1 MPASHLRRRMHPA
14 VHRHQEPASAG
25 PRILGVGSIALISL
39 AAVLT
44 LRNMPS
50 VAEYGWSSIAFYL
63 LGALFFFIPLA
74 LVAAELATG
83 WPRAGGLYAWVKQ
96 AFGDRSGFLAVWFEW
111 VENIVWFPTV
121 LSFVAATLAY
131 VIDPGLADNKLYLVI
146 AMLTIFWALTLAN
159 FFGMRWTARMNNPG
173 VLAGTLFPAIVLIVL
188 GGYWLLAGRHIA
200 IPFHAR
206 KLAPSLGNPNS
217 LVFFAGVL
225 LGFAGIEMAGFH
237 AKETRNP
244 GRDYPRAIFMAA
256 GLIVG
261 ISILATLAIAFV
273 VPQAKLSLVSGL
285 LQAFDAFFKS
295 LGIGAW
301 ATKVMAALTGLG
313 TLALISTWLL
323 GPAKGLY
330 ASEKTGD
337 LPPELHY
344 VNRRHVPVSILLAQ
358 GVLGSLFA
366 LLFLFVPSVN
376 TSYWMLSA
384 LTTQILVL
392 MYILVFAAVLRLR
405 YTQPDAPRPY
415 KVPGGMVGIWIVAG
429 MGLIGSAFGLVIGFI
444 PPAGISHWPTPIY
457 IGAMAAAIVICSA
470 PPFII
475 ERIKKPSWR
484 IADPDEVLLDVD
496 EDRTAEQVAAGAAAL
511 ALAAGRLTDE
521 TLSPRSAVALAGD
534 HAENTGAH

>member
-14 VHRHQEPASAG
+14 VQRHAAKNPPGGA
-25 PRILGVGSIALISL
+25 RVLGAGSIALISL

-44 LRNMPS
+44 LRGMPT
-50 VAEYGWSSIAFYL
+50 VAEYGWSSIAFYV

-83 WPRAGGLYAWVKQ
+83 WPRAGGIYAWVKQ

-131 VIDPGLADNKLYLVI
+131 VIDPSLADNKLYLVI
-146 AMLTIFWALTLAN
+146 VMLAIFWALTLAN
-159 FFGMRWTARMNNPG
+159 FFGMRWTARLNNPG
-173 VLAGTLFPAIVLIVL
+173 VLAGTLLPAVVLIGL
-188 GGYWLLAGRHIA
+188 GAYWLLDGRPIA
-200 IPFHAR
+200 IPFAAD
-206 KLAPSLGNPNS
+206 KLVPNLGSLAN

-225 LGFAGIEMAGFH
+225 LGYAGIEMAGFH

-244 GRDYPRAIFMAA
+244 GRDYPRAIFLAA
-256 GLIVG
+256 ALIVA
-261 ISILATLAIAFV
+261 ISILATLSIAFV
-273 VPQAKLSLVSGL
+273 VPQDQLSLVSGL
-285 LQAFDAFFKS
+285 LQAFDSFFQS
-295 LGIGAW
+295 LGIGTW

-330 ASEKTGD
+330 ASEETGD

-344 VNRRHVPVSILLAQ
+344 VNERHVPVAILIAQ
-358 GVLGSLFA
+358 GALGSLFA
-366 LLFLFVPSVN
+366 LVFLFVPSIN

-415 KVPGGMVGIWIVAG
+415 KVPGGKAGIWLVAG
-429 MGLIGSAFGLVIGFI
+429 LGLIGSVFGLVIGFI
-444 PPAGISHWPTPIY
+444 PPTGLAHWPTPVY
-457 IGAMAAAIVICSA
+457 IAAMFGAIVLCSA

-475 ERIKKPSWR
+475 AKVKKPGWR
-484 IADPDEVLLDVD
+484 ITTPDPVLLDD
-496 EDRTAEQVAAGAAAL
+496 ASAIPASAAL
-511 ALAAGRLTDE
+511 TNPTAPSGDPAEKLAR
-521 TLSPRSAVALAGD
+521 R
-534 HAENTGAH
+534 

>member
-1 MPASHLRRRMHPA
+1 MPASQLRRRMHP
-14 VHRHQEPASAG
+14 VVRHHDKPVAQG
-25 PRILGVGSIALISL
+25 PRILGAGSIALISL

-44 LRNMPS
+44 LRGFPS

-63 LGALFFFIPLA
+63 MGTLFFFLPLA

-131 VIDPGLADNKLYLVI
+131 VIDPSLANDKLYLVI
-146 AMLTIFWALTLAN
+146 AMLTIFWGLTLAN
-159 FFGMRWTARMNNPG
+159 FFGMKWTARLNNPG
-173 VLAGTLFPAIVLIVL
+173 VIAGTLLPAVVLIAL
-188 GGYWLLAGRHIA
+188 GAYWLLAGRHIA
-200 IPFHAR
+200 IPFHAD
-206 KLAPSLGNPNS
+206 KLVPNLGSLNNV
-217 LVFFAGVL
+217 VFFAGVL

-244 GRDYPRAIFMAA
+244 GRDYPRAIFLAA

-285 LQAFDAFFKS
+285 LQAFTAFFHS
-295 LGIGAW
+295 LGIGSW
-301 ATKVMAALTGLG
+301 AVKVMAALTGLG

-344 VNRRHVPVSILLAQ
+344 VNKRHVPVAILIAQ

-366 LLFLFVPSVN
+366 LMFLFVPSIN

-392 MYILVFAAVLRLR
+392 MYILVFAAALRLR
-405 YTQPDAPRPY
+405 YTQPNANRPY
-415 KVPGGMVGIWIVAG
+415 KVPGGKLGIWIVAG
-429 MGLIGSAFGLVIGFI
+429 MGLIGSGFGLVIGFI
-444 PPAGISHWPTPIY
+444 PPTGIKHWPTPVY
-457 IGAMAAAIVICSA
+457 IGAMFAAIVICSA

-475 ERIKKPSWR
+475 EKIKKPSWN
-484 IADPDEVLLDVD
+484 IATPDDVLLDLD
-496 EDRTAEQVAAGAAAL
+496 EDKTAEQVAGEAAAL
-511 ALAAGRLTDE
+511 LASVSQTPTNGQPAE
-521 TLSPRSAVALAGD
+521 KEAVR
-534 HAENTGAH
+534 